1 MVISTLN
8 STTTTTPLGIN
19 LKSLIPYNVFIISSK
34 ISDGKLLKQFLQS
47 DMFNILDNQIN
58 TEIGIQEFINK
69 QVIVDIVC
77 VSQETN
83 KESLE
88 IIKTIKEIKNNV
100 IIVLFSHH
108 ITKEM
113 IREVQSQGVN
123 SLIIK
128 PFSRSQLYEKFA
140 GILGRT
146 DLISKKI
153 LLSVNNVEIDP
164 NKISIPP
171 IPSVMMDILNFNEND
186 PNVGSIQIERIINP
200 DKALTLDIIKIAN
213 SAFYGR
219 SGSINNLKDA
229 ITLLGMKTI
238 KNLVILQSKKK
249 FMVSFAGE
257 IFDRHLTKLPI
268 LSSLIAQD
276 LIFPFGLQKLQ
287 SGLFTNCM
295 LRKIGMIIL
304 AQNFPKKYQRVLERL
319 EDGIYD
325 LYSIEKEEIHLDS
338 KEISVKVF
346 KHWKFPKNLQDM
358 ILSQNFPLE
367 AIATVNDIDRVALL
381 AEILGKRLMGIPTT
395 DFEQKMEMEL
405 FEFYKASEKVRGAF
419 NEFYFETIKEHPYFN

>member
-8 STTTTTPLGIN
+8 STTTPLGIN

-171 IPSVMMDILNFNEND
+171 IP
-186 PNVGSIQIERIINP
+186 
-200 DKALTLDIIKIAN
+200 
-213 SAFYGR
+213 
-219 SGSINNLKDA
+219 
-229 ITLLGMKTI
+229 
-238 KNLVILQSKKK
+238 
-249 FMVSFAGE
+249 
-257 IFDRHLTKLPI
+257 
-268 LSSLIAQD
+268 
-276 LIFPFGLQKLQ
+276 
-287 SGLFTNCM
+287 
-295 LRKIGMIIL
+295 
-304 AQNFPKKYQRVLERL
+304 
-319 EDGIYD
+319 
-325 LYSIEKEEIHLDS
+325 
-338 KEISVKVF
+338 
-346 KHWKFPKNLQDM
+346 
-358 ILSQNFPLE
+358 
-367 AIATVNDIDRVALL
+367 
-381 AEILGKRLMGIPTT
+381 PT
-395 DFEQKMEMEL
+395 
-405 FEFYKASEKVRGAF
+405 
-419 NEFYFETIKEHPYFN
+419 PYFFKNKR